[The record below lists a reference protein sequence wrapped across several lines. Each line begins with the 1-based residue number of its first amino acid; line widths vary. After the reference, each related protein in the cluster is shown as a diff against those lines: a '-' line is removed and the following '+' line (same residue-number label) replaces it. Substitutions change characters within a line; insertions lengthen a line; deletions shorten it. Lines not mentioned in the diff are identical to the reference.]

1 MEGQK
6 RATAAADAISS
17 TLNASAQPAL
27 EQASAALVELQESQQ
42 ALHATLA
49 ANRAELLDSAAW
61 RDARAVLDRLPEY
74 QDRLA
79 RIRKV
84 QAATLQLSEQTERGA
99 AALAAKLE
107 ERERERARKRG
118 AVRDSFANVAE
129 S

>member
-1 MEGQK
+1 MSEP
-6 RATAAADAISS
+6 ASAADVISS
-17 TLNASAQPAL
+17 TLNATAQPAL

-49 ANRAELLDSAAW
+49 ANRAELLDCAAW

-74 QDRLA
+74 QERLA

-84 QAATLQLSEQTERGA
+84 QAATLQLAEQTERGA

>member
-1 MEGQK
+1 MEREK
-6 RATAAADAISS
+6 KAADAISS